1 MTRFCL
7 TLAVLAAIGA
17 AHAQQQPPAGSM
29 PQGAPAAAAPPSPP
43 EILKSDAYAA
53 LLAELRQGGF
63 VIYLRHAVTATT
75 PEPAVG
81 DLVDCSWQRNLNDVG
96 RRQAANV
103 GTRLKEQGIAV
114 AAVEAS
120 PFCRTRQTAEL
131 AFGRAPQVNAELLY
145 HVTQTADQVAAA
157 NARLK
162 ARLGQ
167 RPPAGG
173 NLVLVGHSPTM
184 KEASAVELPE
194 GEAAIVRPNGDGS
207 FRVVGRL
214 TEAGITP
221 LP

>member
-1 MTRFCL
+1 MMRFCFA
-7 TLAVLAAIGA
+7 LALLAAVGA
-17 AHAQQQPPAGSM
+17 AHAQQPPAAGSM
-29 PQGAPAAAAPPSPP
+29 LHGTPAAVAPLSP
-43 EILKSDAYAA
+43 EILKSEAYSA

-96 RRQAANV
+96 RRQAATV
-103 GTRLKEQGIAV
+103 GSRLKEQGIAV
-114 AAVEAS
+114 AALEAS

-131 AFGRAPQVNAELLY
+131 AFGREPKINVELLY
-145 HVTQTADQVAAA
+145 HVTQTAEQVAAA

-162 ARLGQ
+162 ARLGE

-194 GEAAIVRPNGDGS
+194 GQAAIVKPNGDGT

>member
-1 MTRFCL
+1 MRFCFA
-7 TLAVLAAIGA
+7 LALLAGVGA
-17 AHAQQQPPAGSM
+17 VHAQQ
-29 PQGAPAAAAPPSPP
+29 PP
-43 EILKSDAYAA
+43 EILKSEAHTA

-63 VIYLRHAVTATT
+63 VIYLRHAVTAAT

-81 DLVDCSWQRNLNDVG
+81 DLADCSWQRNLNDAG
-96 RRQAANV
+96 RRQAATV
-103 GTRLKEQGIAV
+103 GARLKEQGIAV
-114 AAVEAS
+114 AALEAS

-131 AFGRAPQVNAELLY
+131 AFGREPAINVELLY
-145 HVTQTADQVAAA
+145 HVTQTAEQVAAA

-162 ARLGQ
+162 ARLGE
-167 RPPAGG
+167 RPTAGG

-184 KEASAVELPE
+184 KDASAVELPE
-194 GEAAIVRPNGDGS
+194 GEAAIVKPNGDGT

>member
-1 MTRFCL
+1 MMRFCL
-7 TLAVLAAIGA
+7 ALALLAAAGA
-17 AHAQQQPPAGSM
+17 VHAQQSPAI
-29 PQGAPAAAAPPSPP
+29 APLPA
-43 EILKSDAYAA
+43 EILKSDAYLA

-63 VIYLRHAVTATT
+63 VIYLRHAETAAT

-81 DLVDCSWQRNLNDVG
+81 DLADCSWQRNLNDVG
-96 RRQAANV
+96 RHQAATV
-103 GTRLKEQGIAV
+103 GNRLKEQGIAV
-114 AAVEAS
+114 STLEAS

-131 AFGRAPQVNAELLY
+131 AFGREPKINLELLY
-145 HVTQTADQVAAA
+145 HVTQTPEQAAAA

-162 ARLGQ
+162 ARLGE

-194 GEAAIVRPNGDGS
+194 GEAAIVKPNGDGT

>member
-1 MTRFCL
+1 MMRFCL
-7 TLAVLAAIGA
+7 ALVLLAAVGA
-17 AHAQQQPPAGSM
+17 AHAQQPPATGSM
-29 PQGAPAAAAPPSPP
+29 LHGTPAVVAPLPP

-96 RRQAANV
+96 RHQAATV
-103 GTRLKEQGIAV
+103 GNRLKEQGIAV
-114 AAVEAS
+114 VALEAS

-131 AFGRAPQVNAELLY
+131 AFGREPKINLELLY
-145 HVTQTADQVAAA
+145 HVTQTPEQVAAA

-162 ARLGQ
+162 ARLGE

-194 GEAAIVRPNGDGS
+194 GQAAIVKPNGDGT